1 MSSVGTAVVANG
13 SFGSHPDE
21 KYDANR
27 VKCFYSNLEV
37 RRYDDNSIMYLNSA
51 SS

>member
-21 KYDANR
+21 KYDANALPVSVTPEPCPELKKVDTAFGR
-27 VKCFYSNLEV
+27 AIV
-37 RRYDDNSIMYLNSA
+37 
-51 SS
+51 

>member
-21 KYDANR
+21 KYDANALP
-27 VKCFYSNLEV
+27 VVSH
-37 RRYDDNSIMYLNSA
+37 I
-51 SS
+51 SSGSGVVSWQCSYHM